1 MKIAVTLLMLFALQG
16 RPAEL
21 SSSAPEARRAMHAF
35 GACVADASPG
45 KAARTLSMDFTTS
58 TYRSAL
64 RNLASA
70 NASCLRE
77 GRMLSGGLLLAGAM
91 AERLLEKDPSPLN
104 ARLARAAAASAP
116 PARSPMDR
124 IAICTVRSAPDEVAR
139 LFAAEVASGEE
150 ASAAA
155 GLSVILRLC
164 SADGPQLET
173 TTEGLRS
180 MLATAAF
187 RSVAAGQTGSSSR

>member
-1 MKIAVTLLMLFALQG
+1 MNIAATLLMLLALQG
-16 RPAEL
+16 RPGEPT
-21 SSSAPEARRAMHAF
+21 SSPPEARRAMHAF
-35 GACVADASPG
+35 GACVADESPG

-77 GRMLSGGLLLAGAM
+77 GRMRSGGLLLAGAM

-104 ARLARAAAASAP
+104 ARLARAAATSAP
-116 PARSPMDR
+116 AARSPTDR

-139 LFAAEVASGEE
+139 LLAAEVASGEE

-164 SADGPQLET
+164 SPDGPRLET
-173 TTEGLRS
+173 SAQGLRS

-187 RSVAAGQTGSSSR
+187 RSVAASQTASSSR